1 MYKLLATIKKET
13 TILLRDQFGLAILFL
28 MPIVLIIVMTFV
40 QDAAFSSINEKG
52 VKIVLVDNDQD
63 SLGVAIKRGL
73 KSTDLVEL
81 SDSIGGELATQESA
95 LSAIKNGEFLLGVVI
110 PKNATNNIRH
120 SVDGLIQS
128 TLGNEVSNQS
138 LPDSVEIKIII
149 DPIAKNT
156 IIEGVLSNLR
166 EFISG
171 IKTKV
176 MFETF
181 SEQIAEVI
189 PDQEN
194 KPQNTYEK
202 SQIITYKKQ
211 FASSF
216 EHHKVPTAVQH
227 NVPAWT
233 IFAMFFIVVSLV
245 ANIMNEKKEG
255 SVFRLKTVPS
265 SYLTLIM
272 GKVIVFVVICTLQ
285 FFSMMLIGIY
295 VLPLIGLDALD
306 LGGNMLGVTLLAI
319 STSFAATGFGVLV
332 GTFAKSQQQG
342 AILGSL
348 LVLLLSAFGGIWV
361 PTYVMPGSMRMIS
374 ELSPMNWSLAGFYDL
389 FLKGTDT
396 VDILWNCLKLMLFF
410 ILTTGIAIRMNVL
423 KR

>member
-73 KSTDLVEL
+73 KRTDLVEL
-81 SDSIGGELATQESA
+81 SDSINGELATEESA
-95 LSAIKNGEFLLGVVI
+95 LSAIKNGEYLLGVVI
-110 PKNATNNIRH
+110 PKNATNNIRY

-128 TLGNEVSNQS
+128 TLGNEASNQS

-255 SVFRLKTVPS
+255 SVFRL
-265 SYLTLIM
+265 
-272 GKVIVFVVICTLQ
+272 
-285 FFSMMLIGIY
+285 
-295 VLPLIGLDALD
+295 D
-306 LGGNMLGVTLLAI
+306 L
-319 STSFAATGFGVLV
+319 
-332 GTFAKSQQQG
+332 
-342 AILGSL
+342 
-348 LVLLLSAFGGIWV
+348 
-361 PTYVMPGSMRMIS
+361 
-374 ELSPMNWSLAGFYDL
+374 
-389 FLKGTDT
+389 
-396 VDILWNCLKLMLFF
+396 
-410 ILTTGIAIRMNVL
+410 
-423 KR
+423 

>member
-73 KSTDLVEL
+73 KRTDLVEL
-81 SDSIGGELATQESA
+81 SDSINGELATEESA
-95 LSAIKNGEFLLGVVI
+95 LSAIKNGEYLLGVVI
-110 PKNATNNIRH
+110 PKNATNNIRY

-128 TLGNEVSNQS
+128 TLGNEASNQS

-255 SVFRLKTVPS
+255 SVFRLKTVP
-265 SYLTLIM
+265 
-272 GKVIVFVVICTLQ
+272 
-285 FFSMMLIGIY
+285 
-295 VLPLIGLDALD
+295 
-306 LGGNMLGVTLLAI
+306 
-319 STSFAATGFGVLV
+319 
-332 GTFAKSQQQG
+332 
-342 AILGSL
+342 
-348 LVLLLSAFGGIWV
+348 
-361 PTYVMPGSMRMIS
+361 
-374 ELSPMNWSLAGFYDL
+374 
-389 FLKGTDT
+389 
-396 VDILWNCLKLMLFF
+396 
-410 ILTTGIAIRMNVL
+410 
-423 KR
+423 